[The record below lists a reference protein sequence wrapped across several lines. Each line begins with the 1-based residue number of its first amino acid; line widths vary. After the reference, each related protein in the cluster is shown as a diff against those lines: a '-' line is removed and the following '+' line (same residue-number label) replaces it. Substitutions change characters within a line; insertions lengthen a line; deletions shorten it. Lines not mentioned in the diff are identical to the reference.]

1 MAVATIVTEQ
11 RRLAD
16 QQAVVAR
23 FGTRALS
30 GEPPMQLIRD
40 AVTEIVATLGVD
52 IAGIAIDDGHPV
64 GLPMAAS
71 YGLPDEGLETLRIPR
86 GPQSFTGFVLDSAEP
101 VAVPDVRTD
110 ARFSVFKGLRST
122 TRSAAGVRMETGAQV
137 YGTITVASH
146 RYRRFSE
153 EDLNFLGSVANV
165 LAAALDADR
174 SARDL
179 RRAALHDPLTG
190 LPNRV
195 LLDDRLQLALTL
207 AARSHTRVGVLVCDL
222 DRFKVVN
229 DTLGHTAGD
238 QVLVEVATRMR
249 EAVRDGDTVSRM
261 GGDEF
266 VVVCPDVTTE
276 REVTAVADRIVAC
289 LQAPFAVG
297 QSVAHT
303 GVSIGIAMSQPF
315 LRETSDHLIRD
326 ADIAAYRA
334 KNRGR
339 GRYEIFD
346 SHLRAQAIVR
356 LGLEADLHQAVR
368 RREFRLLYQPIR
380 AAGDGRMLGVEA
392 LLRWRHPERG
402 TLGPADFLDI
412 AEESGLIVPIG
423 AWVLEEALRQ
433 TARWTASGGWHGRWT
448 AVNLSTRQTLRANG
462 LDPSTLHLEVTESML
477 ADDPGAITALDH
489 LHAKGVHIAIDDFG
503 TGYSSLGYLRR
514 IPVDT
519 IKIDRSFIANI
530 DRSEQDATIVTAIIA
545 MAHAL
550 DLEVTAEGVERRE
563 QLDVLSRL
571 GCDAVQ
577 GYYLARPLA
586 AADICGELIGAST

>member
-1 MAVATIVTEQ
+1 
-11 RRLAD
+11 
-16 QQAVVAR
+16 
-23 FGTRALS
+23 
-30 GEPPMQLIRD
+30 
-40 AVTEIVATLGVD
+40 
-52 IAGIAIDDGHPV
+52 
-64 GLPMAAS
+64 
-71 YGLPDEGLETLRIPR
+71 
-86 GPQSFTGFVLDSAEP
+86 
-101 VAVPDVRTD
+101 
-110 ARFSVFKGLRST
+110 
-122 TRSAAGVRMETGAQV
+122 
-137 YGTITVASH
+137 
-146 RYRRFSE
+146 
-153 EDLNFLGSVANV
+153 
-165 LAAALDADR
+165 
-174 SARDL
+174 
-179 RRAALHDPLTG
+179 
-190 LPNRV
+190 
-195 LLDDRLQLALTL
+195 
-207 AARSHTRVGVLVCDL
+207 VLVCDL

-448 AVNLSTRQTLRANG
+448 AVNLSTRQLADSRLAAHALETLRANG

>member
-1 MAVATIVTEQ
+1 
-11 RRLAD
+11 
-16 QQAVVAR
+16 
-23 FGTRALS
+23 
-30 GEPPMQLIRD
+30 
-40 AVTEIVATLGVD
+40 
-52 IAGIAIDDGHPV
+52 
-64 GLPMAAS
+64 
-71 YGLPDEGLETLRIPR
+71 
-86 GPQSFTGFVLDSAEP
+86 
-101 VAVPDVRTD
+101 
-110 ARFSVFKGLRST
+110 
-122 TRSAAGVRMETGAQV
+122 
-137 YGTITVASH
+137 
-146 RYRRFSE
+146 
-153 EDLNFLGSVANV
+153 
-165 LAAALDADR
+165 
-174 SARDL
+174 
-179 RRAALHDPLTG
+179 
-190 LPNRV
+190 
-195 LLDDRLQLALTL
+195 
-207 AARSHTRVGVLVCDL
+207 
-222 DRFKVVN
+222 
-229 DTLGHTAGD
+229 
-238 QVLVEVATRMR
+238 
-249 EAVRDGDTVSRM
+249 M

-266 VVVCPDVTTE
+266 VVVCPDVASE
-276 REVTAVADRIVAC
+276 REVTAVADRLVAC

-334 KNRGR
+334 KGRGR

-356 LGLEADLHQAVR
+356 LGLESDLHQALR

-380 AAGDGRMLGVEA
+380 STTDGRMLGVEA

-402 TLGPADFLDI
+402 TLGPAEFLDI

-433 TARWTASGGWHGRWT
+433 TARWTASGDWRGRWT
-448 AVNLSTRQTLRANG
+448 AVNLSTRQLADPRLATHALATLAANG

-477 ADDPGAITALDH
+477 ADDPGAISALDR
-489 LHAKGVHIAIDDFG
+489 LHTQGVRIAIDDFG
-503 TGYSSLGYLRR
+503 TGYSSLAYLRR

-530 DRSEQDATIVTAIIA
+530 DRSEQDETIVTAIIA

-550 DLEVTAEGVERRE
+550 DLDVTAEGVERRE
-563 QLDVLSRL
+563 QLDTLERL

-586 AADICGELIGAST
+586 AEDICHEVLASAS